1 MASVRGRGSWWRKPA
16 GCRSQEQDLG
26 ALPGR
31 GHCAPCPVVPSQPR
45 LAREAAAAS
54 HRRWISCTLPGETAT
69 SEASVPLPHRRPGPC
84 GLCAVPAAP
93 EPWQSDSLTPSQ
105 GPGGT
110 SPLGAHRPHRS
121 WDTAAFLILG
131 LLPNEGSGCALC
143 TVDGVDPHAH
153 GVRSGPVGGEG
164 ATRLPPRVWAAA
176 APSLPSGTS
185 TGRPHRGGDGPR
197 GVDECRLPE
206 RQETEACVCIKW
218 HENVSRLQIAPLC
231 GAACGSV
238 RVSGLFSWLWEN
250 AIGILIGLHG
260 ACRWLWGVWTLP
272 QYKFVQSTNVEHR
285 VCFCIFFSFFR
296 CL

>member
-1 MASVRGRGSWWRKPA
+1 MASARGRGSWWRKPA

-143 TVDGVDPHAH
+143 TGRGGPPCPRGALRSCRRGRSHEAASQGVGCCCSVPSEWDVH
-153 GVRSGPVGGEG
+153 
-164 ATRLPPRVWAAA
+164 WAAS
-176 APSLPSGTS
+176 P
-185 TGRPHRGGDGPR
+185 GRRRAQRGR
-197 GVDECRLPE
+197 
-206 RQETEACVCIKW
+206 
-218 HENVSRLQIAPLC
+218 
-231 GAACGSV
+231 
-238 RVSGLFSWLWEN
+238 
-250 AIGILIGLHG
+250 
-260 ACRWLWGVWTLP
+260 
-272 QYKFVQSTNVEHR
+272 
-285 VCFCIFFSFFR
+285 
-296 CL
+296 